1 MFFATYLGPGHSDI
15 RLSKVTHTSFPQVN
29 PPVFHGESI
38 DILRPGGIYNLFSV
52 SESAPWSPP
61 SWMCLGYL
69 HTEASRRNPSS
80 F

>member
-52 SESAPWSPP
+52 
-61 SWMCLGYL
+61 L
-69 HTEASRRNPSS
+69 
-80 F
+80 